1 MSIRSL
7 SDAGTEIQTR
17 LLSSA
22 TIRLF
27 IRIIF
32 FGIVTLVVATLHGEG
47 TKTDDDEDTSVSNK

>member
-27 IRIIF
+27 
-32 FGIVTLVVATLHGEG
+32 FGIVTLVVATVHGEG
-47 TKTDDDEDTSVSNK
+47 AKTDDDEDTSVSNK